1 MQNAMTLIRRNFSN
15 WPNLTDFFD
24 DEWIRNRFANTDLS
38 PAVNVVDNEGN
49 YEIEVAAPGFKK
61 DDIQVTVENGVL
73 TITGKVENESE
84 EKKKNY
90 TRKEFSSQSFTK
102 RFTLP
107 ENVEQDKLS
116 AKYEDGVLRLVVNKR
131 EKELPSKKNVE
142 VQ

>member
-1 MQNAMTLIRRNFSN
+1 MTLIRRNFSN